1 MSSMNNLLYQVKL
14 ADETITNLFEK
25 QLGISLTRYQL
36 LMSLLDQAP
45 CSQQDLQE
53 ALQIDRAAVTRH
65 LKILEEAGYISRK
78 QNPDNKREMVVEP
91 TQQAIAD
98 LVTAPPQHHVAV
110 KTAMETILTAEESA
124 QLDQLLHKLVIGL
137 EALPFTQINQ

>member
-14 ADETITNLFEK
+14 TDETITNLFEK

-36 LMSLLDQAP
+36 LMNLLDQAP

-65 LKILEEAGYISRK
+65 LKILEEAGYISRR

-91 TQQAIAD
+91 TQRAIAD
-98 LVTAPPQHHVAV
+98 LITAPPQHYVAV
-110 KTAMETILTAEESA
+110 KIAMETILTAEESA

-137 EALPFTQINQ
+137 EALPFDTINN